1 MTKEKT
7 TPNLSQLKDQI
18 FDSLNERIKICR
30 ELGLSQKDI
39 ATYLGVTQPRLSNAI
54 NYHTP
59 GIRETFSLEWGME
72 KLMMI
77 SPGSIRIDLFP
88 EIGISR
94 EITKLAIDKKAKKV
108 KKK

>member
-1 MTKEKT
+1 MTEEKT

-18 FDSLNERIKICR
+18 FDSLIERIQLCR
-30 ELGLSQKDI
+30 ELGLSQKDLG
-39 ATYLGVTQPRLSNAI
+39 AYLGINQARISNVI

-59 GIRETFSLEWGME
+59 GIAEKFSLEWGME
-72 KLMMI
+72 KLMLL

-88 EIGISR
+88 EIGISK
-94 EITKLAIDKKAKKV
+94 EIVKLAIDKKVKKV